1 MACLPEELDVDHR
14 GDDGP
19 LVDLPDGGNLL
30 VLCIGAHRLHPL
42 HTTHHH
48 HNHPVSAY
56 VPVSFKTILIQPVLR
71 CRNWS
76 RPIFFGRIPP
86 PASLF
91 FKKVIHKQFN
101 F

>member
-19 LVDLPDGGNLL
+19 LVDLPDGGDLL

-48 HNHPVSAY
+48 HHHPVSAY
-56 VPVSFKTILIQPVLR
+56 VPVSFKTILNSQCCDAGTGR
-71 CRNWS
+71 GR
-76 RPIFFGRIPP
+76 FFLAGFR
-86 PASLF
+86 LQLHYF
-91 FKKVIHKQFN
+91 LKKVIHKQFN